1 VWCFCLSVPK
11 KSKSRR
17 QRRMLGSKFRPDGSD
32 VCCTSFL
39 DKYFLS
45 VLLKTTWCVFYVWRF
60 CLFLVQKSKSLKR
73 RRMSGSKPQSG
84 RTHVRRASVSP
95 CSLKERSRLRCLLL
109 CSFLHNKYFLF
120 CSKLLSFGACVALFS
135 LSLSLAGSK
144 DKRPK
149 RMLSSK
155 FQQPD
160 AHIRRA
166 AVSLYNSKDS

>member
-109 CSFLHNKYFLF
+109 CSFITNTF
-120 CSKLLSFGACVALFS
+120 CSAQNCFLLVHVLHFS
-135 LSLSLAGSK
+135 LSLSRWF
-144 DKRPK
+144 KRQTTK
-149 RMLSSK
+149 AHVEFKISTTRCTYSSCCCLS
-155 FQQPD
+155 
-160 AHIRRA
+160 
-166 AVSLYNSKDS
+166 L